1 MITWN
6 DVIYVLTNQTNLT
19 TLQSL
24 YMELAVDVMDGDGLN
39 NKVYHECLP
48 KKSKVMEY

>member
-6 DVIYVLTNQTNLT
+6 GVVYVLTNQTNPT

-24 YMELAVDVMDGDGLN
+24 YMELTVDVMDGDGLN

-48 KKSKVMEY
+48 KKSKVMAY